1 MLLGVGGSLVAA
13 FLFFSI
19 GWAPLGVIA
28 LVVAGASFW
37 GNGIAAN
44 FRDDPA
50 DMPGVAAFL
59 AVVTR
64 PAAIF
69 LLVIAAIALFF

>member
-1 MLLGVGGSLVAA
+1 MLIGVGGSLLAA

-19 GWAPLGVIA
+19 GWTPLGVIA

-44 FRDDPA
+44 FRDDPSE
-50 DMPGVAAFL
+50 MPSVAAFL
-59 AVVTR
+59 AVVSR
-64 PAAIF
+64 PVALV
-69 LLVIAAIALFF
+69 LLVIAVVGLFF